1 MNKLLNS
8 QKIPT
13 RGDRTTTPIV
23 TGRQIPR
30 QSGSTASGPDMTRC
44 AASGF
49 ASLTTTAR
57 IIWESQT
64 TVPMRSFRHC
74 GTATVPMRE
83 EKQSGRETG
92 DCFPAV
98 DTGNRCH
105 PYRLVPPKMGG
116 FFVGLHMK
124 GKAMSRRKRTKPLWV
139 MRADPQVLGATIPCT
154 RVPGS
159 TPAGKPQESLHTKS
173 ADSVSL
179 VRTVR
184 RYRMLFRT
192 LRSRC
197 KCPNTRNQI
206 GIQLERLT
214 DLEPFTDKKLSRW
227 VNQSWPVI
235 VAASHKCRVDLI
247 TDSSGLPQIA

>member
-1 MNKLLNS
+1 
-8 QKIPT
+8 
-13 RGDRTTTPIV
+13 
-23 TGRQIPR
+23 
-30 QSGSTASGPDMTRC
+30 
-44 AASGF
+44 
-49 ASLTTTAR
+49 
-57 IIWESQT
+57 
-64 TVPMRSFRHC
+64 
-74 GTATVPMRE
+74 
-83 EKQSGRETG
+83 
-92 DCFPAV
+92 
-98 DTGNRCH
+98 
-105 PYRLVPPKMGG
+105 
-116 FFVGLHMK
+116 
-124 GKAMSRRKRTKPLWV
+124 MSRRNRTKPLWV
-139 MRADPQVLGATIPCT
+139 MRADPQILGATIPCT

-214 DLEPFTDKKLSRW
+214 NLEPFTDKKLSRW
-227 VNQSWPVI
+227 VDQSWPVI